1 MRENLLVAEASRRL
15 GEVKAADA
23 ALDQVIGEARIRRLT
38 DPDRLL
44 DLEPAIAG
52 LPSGVSALRIDGALV
67 VPFDD
72 LNQLG
77 G

>member
-1 MRENLLVAEASRRL
+1 MLQLIARD
-15 GEVKAADA
+15 AD
-23 ALDQVIGEARIRRLT
+23 